1 MIKLAPVLFENMT
14 VTSMDITMCSYC
26 IPSFSNKKN
35 AMSRKM
41 R

>member
-1 MIKLAPVLFENMT
+1 MT